1 MLDINPI
8 LLLATFVVF
17 LSLIAVLN
25 SWLYNPLFSF
35 MNKRDEDIKKDLE
48 RVGSNDDEI
57 NELTSKAESIIMTA
71 KLEAAALRE
80 KVIADAKEL
89 ADSKLEAK
97 RAELASEYLEFEQS
111 LAKSKEQLT
120 SDLMVQVP
128 VFKKAVEAK
137 FSQISGV
144 NFSLI
149 FSNSPTEAHL

>member
-57 NELTSKAESIIMTA
+57 NELTSKAESIIMNA

-120 SDLMVQVP
+120 SDLMAQVP

-137 FSQISGV
+137 FSQI
-144 NFSLI
+144 
-149 FSNSPTEAHL
+149 

>member
-48 RVGSNDDEI
+48 KVGSNDDEI
-57 NELTSKAESIIMTA
+57 NELNSKAQSIIMNA

-111 LAKSKEQLT
+111 LAQSKEQLT
-120 SDLMVQVP
+120 SDLMAQVP

-137 FSQISGV
+137 FSQI
-144 NFSLI
+144 
-149 FSNSPTEAHL
+149 

>member
-17 LSLIAVLN
+17 VSLIAVLN

-35 MNKRDEDIKKDLE
+35 MNNRNDDIKRDLD

-57 NELTSKAESIIMTA
+57 NALNAQAEEIVMNA

-80 KVIADAKEL
+80 KVITDAKEL

-97 RAELASEYLEFEQS
+97 RAELAKEYLEFEQS
-111 LAKSKEQLT
+111 LYKSKEELT
-120 SDLMVQVP
+120 TDLMSQVP
-128 VFKKAVEAK
+128 VFKEAVKAK
-137 FSQISGV
+137 FSQI
-144 NFSLI
+144 
-149 FSNSPTEAHL
+149 